1 MITRIPVLTD
11 GVVTLRAPVEED
23 VQGSVEQCQDPL
35 SQRWTTAP
43 VPYTRDDARTYLRHL
58 IPGGWESD
66 REWGFVVAAHDETG
80 IERFCGTISLRNL
93 GDRRAEIAF
102 GAHPW
107 ARGRGLMERAL
118 QLLLEWGFAER
129 DLLSV
134 VWLAQRGN
142 WPSRRLVWRLGFTV
156 EATLRDWLDHRGTLV
171 DSWVGT
177 LRRDET
183 RSPRSPWLETPTLQG
198 DGVVLRRLEERDLP
212 RVVETRSDPEL
223 QRWLQRPR
231 EEAPHSLASHAGF
244 LDARYEDAA
253 NGTGAHWAVAD
264 PGTDA
269 YLGQVSLFGV
279 HHRREA
285 EMSYWAHPDARRRG
299 VTTQA
304 CRLVVRHCFVPF
316 EDGGLGL
323 RRLTADVAVG
333 NDASRHVLEASG
345 FVRVG
350 VERRSTLLDDG
361 RWVDSLTYDQ
371 LAEEYAAPE

>member
-11 GVVTLRAPVEED
+11 DVVTLRGPVEDD

-35 SQRWTTAP
+35 SQRWTTVPA
-43 VPYTRDDARTYLRHL
+43 PYTRDDARTYLRH
-58 IPGGWESD
+58 IVPGGWETD
-66 REWGFVVAAHDETG
+66 REWCFVVSARDETG
-80 IERFCGTISLRNL
+80 LERFCGSISLRNL
-93 GDRRAEIAF
+93 GDRRAEVAF

-107 ARGRGLMERAL
+107 ARGRGVMERAL
-118 QLLLEWGFAER
+118 RLLLEWGFAER

-142 WPSRRLVWRLGFTV
+142 WRSRRLAWRLGFTV
-156 EATLRDWLDHRGTLV
+156 EAILRDWLDDRGELV

-177 LRRDET
+177 LRRGEAL
-183 RSPRSPWLETPTLQG
+183 SPRSPWLETPTLRG
-198 DGVVLRRLEERDLP
+198 HTVVLRRLEEHDLP

-231 EEAPHSLASHAGF
+231 EEAPHTLASHAGF
-244 LDARYEDAA
+244 LDDRYADAA
-253 NGTGAHWAVAD
+253 NGTGVHWAVTD

-285 EMSYWAHPDARRRG
+285 EVAYWAHPDARGRG

-323 RRLTADVAVG
+323 HRLTADVAEG
-333 NDASRHVLEASG
+333 NEASRHVLEASG

-350 VERRSTLLDDG
+350 LERQSTLLEDG
-361 RWVDSLTYDQ
+361 SWADTLTYDQ
-371 LAEEYAAPE
+371 LAAEYAASD

>member
-142 WPSRRLVWRLGFTV
+142 WPSRRLAWRLGFTV

-183 RSPRSPWLETPTLQG
+183 RSPRSPWLETPDPARG
-198 DGVVLRRLEERDLP
+198 RGRPAPAGGARPAARRRDP
-212 RVVETRSDPEL
+212 
-223 QRWLQRPR
+223 QRPR
-231 EEAPHSLASHAGF
+231 APALA
-244 LDARYEDAA
+244 
-253 NGTGAHWAVAD
+253 
-264 PGTDA
+264 P
-269 YLGQVSLFGV
+269 
-279 HHRREA
+279 
-285 EMSYWAHPDARRRG
+285 
-299 VTTQA
+299 
-304 CRLVVRHCFVPF
+304 
-316 EDGGLGL
+316 
-323 RRLTADVAVG
+323 
-333 NDASRHVLEASG
+333 
-345 FVRVG
+345 
-350 VERRSTLLDDG
+350 
-361 RWVDSLTYDQ
+361 
-371 LAEEYAAPE
+371 AAP